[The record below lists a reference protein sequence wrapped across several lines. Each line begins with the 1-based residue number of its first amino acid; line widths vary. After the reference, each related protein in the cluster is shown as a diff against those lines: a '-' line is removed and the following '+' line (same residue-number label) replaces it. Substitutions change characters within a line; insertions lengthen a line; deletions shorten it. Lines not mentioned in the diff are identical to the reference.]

1 MSQTIHQLSHWREI
15 QQTWQQAGFR
25 VALVPTMGNLHE
37 GHFSLVKLAQA
48 HADKVVVSIFV
59 NPLQFGPNEDFDR
72 YPRTLEAD
80 VEALTQL
87 GVDVVFAP
95 SVDEVYPER
104 VNEASA
110 SEGFLVVPPSN
121 LTETL
126 CGLSR
131 PGHFAGVATIVL
143 KLFNMVQPQLAVFG
157 EKDFQQLAVL
167 KAMVMALNLPIKL
180 VSAPTC
186 RTADGLALSSRN
198 QYLSNEQRQQAVS
211 INQALQAIQKGLVAG
226 QSSEVLIEQAHEQLR
241 LVGFDKIDY
250 VAIRDPISLQPV
262 MQFSEQGAVV
272 LIAAWLG
279 NTRLIDNL
287 VVNSGRS
294 DALSVK

>member
-1 MSQTIHQLSHWREI
+1 MSQTIHQLSHWREV
-15 QQTWQQAGFR
+15 QQTWQQAGLR

-72 YPRTLEAD
+72 YPRTLDAD
-80 VEALTQL
+80 VHALTQL

-104 VNEASA
+104 LNDGSP
-110 SEGFLVVPPSN
+110 SEGFLVLPPAS

-143 KLFNMVQPQLAVFG
+143 KLFNMIQPQLAVFG

-167 KAMVMALNLPIKL
+167 KAMVRALNLPIQL
-180 VSAPTC
+180 VSAPT
-186 RTADGLALSSRN
+186 RRAADGLALSSRN
-198 QYLSNEQRQQAVS
+198 QYLTAEQRQQSVAIFNS
-211 INQALQAIQKGLVAG
+211 LQMIATGLNEG
-226 QSSEVLIEQAHEQLR
+226 QTSEMLIEQAHEQLS
-241 LVGFDKIDY
+241 LAGFDRIDY
-250 VAIRDPISLQPV
+250 VAIRDARSLQPI
-262 MQFSEQGAVV
+262 QRLDSDAVV
-272 LIAAWLG
+272 ILIAAWMG
-279 NTRLIDNL
+279 KTRLIDNL
-287 VVNSGRS
+287 VVSTEHIQ
-294 DALSVK
+294 

>member
-1 MSQTIHQLSHWREI
+1 MIHIIHHLSHWREI
-15 QQTWQQAGFR
+15 QQNWQQAGLR

-80 VEALTQL
+80 VQALTQL
-87 GVDVVFAP
+87 GVDGVFAP
-95 SVDEVYPER
+95 SVEEVYPEGA
-104 VNEASA
+104 NSA
-110 SEGFLVVPPSN
+110 VSSEGFLVMPPAS

-143 KLFNMVQPQLAVFG
+143 KLFNMIQPQLAVFG

-167 KAMVMALNLPIKL
+167 KAMVRALNLPIRIL
-180 VSAPTC
+180 SAPTC
-186 RTADGLALSSRN
+186 RAADGLALSSRN
-198 QYLSNEQRQQAVS
+198 QYLSREQRQQAVTIHQVLQEIQQRLKLGLS
-211 INQALQAIQKGLVAG
+211 SAL
-226 QSSEVLIEQAHEQLR
+226 LIEQAEAKLR
-241 LVGFDKIDY
+241 SSGFERVDY
-250 VAIRDPISLQPV
+250 VAIRDPVSLQPV
-262 MQFSEQGAVV
+262 IHLSEQGAVV

-287 VVNSGRS
+287 VVST
-294 DALSVK
+294 KQQW

>member
-1 MSQTIHQLSHWREI
+1 MIHIIHHLSHWREI
-15 QQTWQQAGFR
+15 QQNWQKASLR

-72 YPRTLEAD
+72 YPRTLAAD
-80 VEALTQL
+80 VEALTAL

-95 SVDEVYPER
+95 SAEEVYPER
-104 VNEASA
+104 AHEASA
-110 SEGFLVVPPSN
+110 SEGFLVMPPAS

-143 KLFNMVQPQLAVFG
+143 KLFNMIQPQLAVFG

-167 KAMVMALNLPIKL
+167 KAMVKALNLPIQML
-180 VSAPTC
+180 SAPTC
-186 RTADGLALSSRN
+186 RAVDGLALSSRN
-198 QYLSNEQRQQAVS
+198 QYLSREQRQQAVTIYQVLQS
-211 INQALQAIQKGLVAG
+211 IQQGLLSG
-226 QSSEVLIEQAHEQLR
+226 FSSEGLIEQAEEQLKSS
-241 LVGFDKIDY
+241 GFDRVDY
-250 VAIRDPISLQPV
+250 VAIRDPLSLQPV
-262 MQFSEQGAVV
+262 MHLSEQGAVV
-272 LIAAWLG
+272 LVAAWLG

-287 VVNSGRS
+287 VVST
-294 DALSVK
+294 KQQW

>member
-1 MSQTIHQLSHWREI
+1 MIHIIHHLSHWREI
-15 QQTWQQAGFR
+15 QHNWQKAGLR

-48 HADKVVVSIFV
+48 HADKVVVSVFV

-72 YPRTLEAD
+72 YPRTLAAD
-80 VEALTQL
+80 VDALTAL

-95 SVDEVYPER
+95 SVEEVYPEGA
-104 VNEASA
+104 NSTPS
-110 SEGFLVVPPSN
+110 SEGFLVMPPAS

-143 KLFNMVQPQLAVFG
+143 KLFNMIQPQLAVFG

-167 KAMVMALNLPIKL
+167 KAMVKALNLPIQML
-180 VSAPTC
+180 SAPTC
-186 RTADGLALSSRN
+186 RAVDGLALSSRN
-198 QYLSNEQRQQAVS
+198 QYLSGEQRQQAVTIYQVLQS
-211 INQALQAIQKGLVAG
+211 IQQGLLSG
-226 QSSEVLIEQAHEQLR
+226 FSSEGLIEQAEEQLKSS
-241 LVGFDKIDY
+241 GFDRVDY
-250 VAIRDPISLQPV
+250 VAIRDPLSLQPV
-262 MQFSEQGAVV
+262 MHLSEQGAVV

-287 VVNSGRS
+287 VVST
-294 DALSVK
+294 KQQW

>member
-1 MSQTIHQLSHWREI
+1 MTQLIHHLSDWHQNQTVWRQPSQ
-15 QQTWQQAGFR
+15 R

-72 YPRTLEAD
+72 YPRTLAAD
-80 VEALTQL
+80 VEALTAL

-95 SVDEVYPER
+95 SVEEVYPEGA
-104 VNEASA
+104 NSA
-110 SEGFLVVPPSN
+110 TSSEGFLVMPPAS
-121 LTETL
+121 LTESL

-143 KLFNMVQPQLAVFG
+143 KLFNMIQPQLAVFG

-167 KAMVMALNLPIKL
+167 KAMVRGLNLPIQIL
-180 VSAPTC
+180 SAPTC
-186 RTADGLALSSRN
+186 RAVDGLALSSRN
-198 QYLSNEQRQQAVS
+198 QYLSREQRQQAVTIYQVLQS
-211 INQALQAIQKGLVAG
+211 IQQGLVSG
-226 QSSEVLIEQAHEQLR
+226 FSSECLIEQAEAELR
-241 LVGFDKIDY
+241 SSGFDRVDY
-250 VAIRDPISLQPV
+250 VAIRDPMSLRPV
-262 MQFSEQGAVV
+262 MHLSEQGAVV

-279 NTRLIDNL
+279 NTRLIDNQ
-287 VVNSGRS
+287 VVST
-294 DALSVK
+294 KQQW

>member
-1 MSQTIHQLSHWREI
+1 MIHIIHHLSHWREI
-15 QQTWQQAGFR
+15 QQNWQKAGLR

-72 YPRTLEAD
+72 YPRTLAAD
-80 VEALTQL
+80 VDALTAL

-95 SVDEVYPER
+95 SVEEVYPEGA
-104 VNEASA
+104 NSTAS
-110 SEGFLVVPPSN
+110 SEGFLVMPPVS

-143 KLFNMVQPQLAVFG
+143 KLFNMIQPQLAVFG

-167 KAMVMALNLPIKL
+167 KAMVKGLNLPIQIL
-180 VSAPTC
+180 SAPTC
-186 RTADGLALSSRN
+186 RAADGLALSSRN
-198 QYLSNEQRQQAVS
+198 QYLSREQRQQAVTIYQVLQS
-211 INQALQAIQKGLVAG
+211 IQQGLLSG
-226 QSSEVLIEQAHEQLR
+226 FSSDGLIEQAEAQLKSS
-241 LVGFDKIDY
+241 GFDRVDY
-250 VAIRDPISLQPV
+250 VAIRDPLSLQPV
-262 MQFSEQGAVV
+262 MHLSELGAVV

-287 VVNSGRS
+287 VVST
-294 DALSVK
+294 KQQW

>member
-1 MSQTIHQLSHWREI
+1 MSQTIHQLSHWREV
-15 QQTWQQAGFR
+15 QQTWQQAGLR

-72 YPRTLEAD
+72 YPRTLDAD
-80 VEALTQL
+80 VHALTQL

-104 VNEASA
+104 PNDGSP
-110 SEGFLVVPPSN
+110 SEGFLVVPPAS

-131 PGHFAGVATIVL
+131 PGHFSGVATIVL
-143 KLFNMVQPQLAVFG
+143 KLFNMIQPQLAVFG

-167 KAMVMALNLPIKL
+167 KAMVRALNLPIQL
-180 VSAPTC
+180 VSAPT
-186 RTADGLALSSRN
+186 RRAADGLALSSRN
-198 QYLSNEQRQQAVS
+198 QYLTPEQRQQSVAIFNS
-211 INQALQAIQKGLVAG
+211 LQMIATGLNEG
-226 QSSEVLIEQAHEQLR
+226 QTSEMLIEQAHEQLS
-241 LVGFDKIDY
+241 LAGFDRIDY
-250 VAIRDPISLQPV
+250 VAIRDARSLQPI
-262 MQFSEQGAVV
+262 QRLDSDAVV
-272 LIAAWLG
+272 ILIAAWMG
-279 NTRLIDNL
+279 KTRLIDNL
-287 VVNSGRS
+287 VVSTEHIQ
-294 DALSVK
+294 

>member
-1 MSQTIHQLSHWREI
+1 MIHIIHHLSHWREI
-15 QQTWQQAGFR
+15 QPNWQKAGLR

-48 HADKVVVSIFV
+48 HADKVVVSVFV

-72 YPRTLEAD
+72 YPRTLAAD
-80 VEALTQL
+80 VDALTAL

-95 SVDEVYPER
+95 SVEEVYPEGA
-104 VNEASA
+104 NSTAS
-110 SEGFLVVPPSN
+110 SEGFLVMPPVS

-143 KLFNMVQPQLAVFG
+143 KLFNMIQPQLAVFG

-167 KAMVMALNLPIKL
+167 KAMVRGLNLPIQIL
-180 VSAPTC
+180 SAPTC
-186 RTADGLALSSRN
+186 RAVDGLALSSRN
-198 QYLSNEQRQQAVS
+198 QYLSREQRQQAVTIYQVLQS
-211 INQALQAIQKGLVAG
+211 IQQGLVSG
-226 QSSEVLIEQAHEQLR
+226 FSSECLIEQAEAQLKSS
-241 LVGFDKIDY
+241 GFDRVDY
-250 VAIRDPISLQPV
+250 VAIRDPLSLQPV
-262 MQFSEQGAVV
+262 MHLSEQGAVV

-287 VVNSGRS
+287 VVST
-294 DALSVK
+294 KQQW

>member
-1 MSQTIHQLSHWREI
+1 VTQLIHQISHWREI
-15 QQTWQQAGFR
+15 HHQWQQTKQSI
-25 VALVPTMGNLHE
+25 ALVPTMGNLHE

-72 YPRTLEAD
+72 YPRTLVAD

-95 SVDEVYPER
+95 SIAEVYPER
-104 VNEASA
+104 VNRASVP
-110 SEGFLVVPPSN
+110 EGFLVVPPST

-126 CGLSR
+126 CGLTR
-131 PGHFAGVATIVL
+131 PGHFAGVATVVL

-157 EKDFQQLAVL
+157 EKDYQQLAVL
-167 KAMVMALNLPIKL
+167 KAMVSSLNLPIQL
-180 VSAPTC
+180 ISAPTC
-186 RTADGLALSSRN
+186 RAHDGLALSSRN
-198 QYLSNEQRQQAVS
+198 QYLTREQRQQAVA
-211 INQALQAIQKGLVAG
+211 IYQALQEIKQGLTAG
-226 QSSEVLIEQAHEQLR
+226 YTSGSLIEKAQDYLR
-241 LVGFDKIDY
+241 LAVFDQIDY
-250 VAIRDPISLQPV
+250 IAICNPNSLQPIA
-262 MQFSEQGAVV
+262 QLGEDGAVI

-294 DALSVK
+294 